1 MDKYEFNIKVEQ
13 IKKLMNRKD
22 YATAMKIADSID
34 WRRVRNVKLL
44 TMIAQ
49 VYEYNEEYREAKD
62 ILLMAYERAPIG
74 KRLLYK
80 LTELAIKEGKLA
92 EAEAYFRE
100 FRDLAPN
107 DPRQYLLRYMISN
120 AKGLEPANLIPFLE
134 AYKEYDF
141 DERWSYELA
150 ELYHLAG
157 RVEDCVRLCDEII
170 LWFSLGDYVEKAM
183 ELKRIYRPLTERQME
198 LLENKAKYEE
208 KLREIEREFAQTGGV
223 RGSEEDEEPSEPSQ
237 PSAPIDEEMVA
248 RMTEADTEKR
258 LAEEMS
264 RLARKAPEPEAAPI
278 PSEPPTKVLPDI
290 KHAVAEEALNAGL
303 AGAKAAA
310 EVSSAGLKQDP
321 VRLLGSNVVAFPGRD
336 TKAPIG
342 GGNPAEDFARKGMLG
357 ENLPGENLP
366 GEKPSGEYLSG
377 ENLPG
382 ENLTGDKLSGEYLSG
397 ENLPEY
403 GNRLPQEDIRIV
415 EEGEED
421 QRDPV
426 GRIPV
431 SQEPTVT
438 PLNPVFCQE
447 PSDFEEDED
456 TFEDLED
463 PYPHFMVQA
472 YNSEDGKNLAV
483 ETLKK
488 IHRERGTK
496 SQIAKITGEKLNSRG
511 LASSMPKLYGKDLL
525 IEDACDMN
533 EALLEELNRILE
545 MDDSGMI
552 VVLVD
557 TPERILRLHREHPD
571 LAGKFQCIGCEE
583 ATKVQK
589 AQPVAPVPSPDK
601 EYGAPAPINTDTD
614 AGYQKQYTG
623 DDQSY
628 KKQDAADGQSY
639 QKELDLDDFVQY
651 ACEYARD
658 LDCIVEELGILA
670 LYAKAEDFLANGG
683 ILTEEKA
690 EDMIDAAIEKAEHRS
705 IGKLITGVFSSKYN
719 KEGLL
724 ILKEV
729 HFKD

>member
-49 VYEYNEEYREAKD
+49 VYEYNEEYQEAKD

-80 LTELAIKEGKLA
+80 LTELAIKEGRLA

-183 ELKRIYRPLTERQME
+183 ELKRIYRPLTDRQME

-208 KLREIEREFAQTGGV
+208 KLRAIEQEFAQNGGSRDV
-223 RGSEEDEEPSEPSQ
+223 EDDEEARQ
-237 PSAPIDEEMVA
+237 PAAPIDEEMVA
-248 RMTEADTEKR
+248 RMTEADTEIR

-264 RLARKAPEPEAAPI
+264 RLSGKAPEPAAAP
-278 PSEPPTKVLPDI
+278 SGPPTKVLPDI
-290 KHAVAEEALNAGL
+290 KHAVEDAMSSEL
-303 AGAKAAA
+303 AGTKAAA
-310 EVSSAGLKQDP
+310 ELAAAAKRQGAASQA
-321 VRLLGSNVVAFPGRD
+321 GSNVVAFPGRD
-336 TKAPIG
+336 AKAPTG
-342 GGNPAEDFARKGMLG
+342 EDDD
-357 ENLPGENLP
+357 
-366 GEKPSGEYLSG
+366 Y
-377 ENLPG
+377 
-382 ENLTGDKLSGEYLSG
+382 GDR
-397 ENLPEY
+397 NF
-403 GNRLPQEDIRIV
+403 QEDIRIV
-415 EEGEED
+415 EEGEEESE
-421 QRDPV
+421 DP
-426 GRIPV
+426 GACAEGIPAV
-431 SQEPTVT
+431 QEPIAGS
-438 PLNPVFCQE
+438 LNQVFFQE
-447 PSDFEEDED
+447 PKESEKPEQFQGRSMYADSARYQEGPDFEDDGEGDEEN
-456 TFEDLED
+456 FEDYED
-463 PYPHFMVQA
+463 SYPHFMVQA
-472 YNSEDGKNLAV
+472 YSQEDGGKLAV

-496 SQIAKITGEKLNSRG
+496 SQIAKITGEKLNARG

-545 MDDSGMI
+545 TDDSGMI

-583 ATKVQK
+583 PSETRKLKPVPPAPKPAQK
-589 AQPVAPVPSPDK
+589 QMPEEDGQEPEDGRPAQKISGADDRYRKPVASDDADDK
-601 EYGAPAPINTDTD
+601 YRKLD
-614 AGYQKQYTG
+614 AD
-623 DDQSY
+623 DDQ
-628 KKQDAADGQSY
+628 AY
-639 QKELDLDDFVQY
+639 QKELSLDDFAQY

-670 LYAKAEDFLANGG
+670 LYAKAEDYLAEGG
-683 ILTEEKA
+683 ILNEEKA

-705 IGKLITGVFSSKYN
+705 IGKLITGVFSAKYN

-729 HFKD
+729 HFKN